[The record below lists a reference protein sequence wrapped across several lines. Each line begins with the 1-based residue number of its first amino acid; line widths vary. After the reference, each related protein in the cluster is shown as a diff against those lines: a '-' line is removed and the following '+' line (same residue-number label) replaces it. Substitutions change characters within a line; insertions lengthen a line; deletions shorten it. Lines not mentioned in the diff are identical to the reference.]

1 MWWNERYVSLDTS
14 KGKGVGE
21 DHRDPR
27 GVRIQ
32 VFIDS
37 LFWSINVAPSRV
49 SVPRVERPGGQI
61 IHGPGVGGIG
71 KNISAKTARSGEHLR
86 VDEEATGPRSQ
97 EGRSQDPK
105 TNRNNRQKPSDFAGV
120 QKTPGGVPA

>member
-1 MWWNERYVSLDTS
+1 MWWKERDGSVDTS

-27 GVRIQ
+27 EFRIQ
-32 VFIDS
+32 VSIDS
-37 LFWSINVAPSRV
+37 LFWSINVAPSGV
-49 SVPRVERPGGQI
+49 SIPHVERPRGQI

-86 VDEEATGPRSQ
+86 VDEGATGPRSQ

-120 QKTPGGVPA
+120 QKTPGGFPS